1 MFIQLTGEDGKL
13 RLINFDRVDC
23 ITPVMN
29 GKKTMIFF
37 NSHGLPFVTDESYE
51 EVKEILNMA
60 GLYK

>member
-1 MFIQLTGEDGKL
+1 MFIQLTGQDGKL

-23 ITPVMN
+23 ILPVLN
-29 GKKTMIFF
+29 GKNTFILF
-37 NSHGLPFVTDESYE
+37 NSQGLPFVTDESYE

>member
-1 MFIQLTGEDGKL
+1 MFIQLTDQDGRL

-23 ITPVMN
+23 ITPVSN
-29 GKKTMIFF
+29 GKNTFIFYGGQ
-37 NSHGLPFVTDESYE
+37 GLPFVTDESYE